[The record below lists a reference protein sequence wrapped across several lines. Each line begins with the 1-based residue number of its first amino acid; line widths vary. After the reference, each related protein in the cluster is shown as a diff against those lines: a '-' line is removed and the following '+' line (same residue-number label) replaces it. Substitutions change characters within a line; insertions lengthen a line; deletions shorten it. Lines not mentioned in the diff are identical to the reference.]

1 MRCEFYLRVAPIN
14 GLTLEKVLIMRTDDF
29 GGFDDVD
36 DARCGVEMVNSF
48 EPFKR
53 SFSGPASF
61 QER

>member
-1 MRCEFYLRVAPIN
+1 
-14 GLTLEKVLIMRTDDF
+14 MRTDDF
-29 GGFDDVD
+29 GGFDDVDDARSFHTETGRKSLD